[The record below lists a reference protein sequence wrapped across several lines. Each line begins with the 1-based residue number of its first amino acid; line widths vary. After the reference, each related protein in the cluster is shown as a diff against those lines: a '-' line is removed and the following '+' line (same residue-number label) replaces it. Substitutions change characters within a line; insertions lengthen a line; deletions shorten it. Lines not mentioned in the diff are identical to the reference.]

1 MAVTTVATAAQL
13 ALYVHGLVTKITKAA
28 ETVKQNKLECDHLAR
43 RVSVIGKLLPRLQL
57 QDPEGAQPLAGLGDT
72 LQEAHDIIVA
82 CQKWSASRKFFYA
95 GVQAEKFREV
105 NGRIDSHLI
114 LIPLLSHISI
124 TRRLDQIIPAPT
136 PTRVLLPI
144 VATAS
149 DMVPSLELQE
159 FTSAEITILTGNFH
173 HVLREDSSMTVYKGR
188 LHDGLDVTVKCLKNY
203 GRQRQEQE
211 GAFVAELEILPRLR
225 HDHIVGLVGWCSED
239 GDRMFVYQYQHTSNG
254 TLRDHL
260 TLGGGRGS
268 ASASPA
274 TSSWKV
280 RVQALLGASR
290 AVDHLHRVSAPQII
304 HRNVSSSSIL
314 LDESWLARV
323 SGFGAAVLQAA
334 TKGELHGQ
342 LVGEVVGHFGYI
354 DPEYRRT
361 HRVTPASDVYS
372 FGVVILEVLTGR
384 PPSWEEAHTLVGF
397 AVPFIEG
404 GNLGPLLDRRPS
416 PEPTPGQLQA
426 LELVAYTAAR
436 CLWRRDRPA
445 MSDVV
450 TNLDMALGLIERDDS
465 KPYTVG
471 AEAAAKIDE
480 RATKTAFAEI
490 NVEES
495 VEPDEDSWSWG
506 EYQMAVAPSLTCSYD
521 TNLKS
526 LI

>member
-1 MAVTTVATAAQL
+1 MAVTTVATAGQL

-28 ETVKQNKLECDHLAR
+28 ETVKQNKLECEHLAR

-57 QDPEGAQPLAGLGDT
+57 QDPEVAQPLAGLGDT
-72 LQEAHDIIVA
+72 LQEAHDLIVA
-82 CQKWSASRKFFYA
+82 CQKWSASRRFLYA

-124 TRRLDQIIPAPT
+124 SRRLDQIIPTTPT
-136 PTRVLLPI
+136 PTTTSLLLPI
-144 VATAS
+144 AATAS
-149 DMVPSLELQE
+149 DTVPSLELQE
-159 FTSAEITILTGNFH
+159 FTSAEITIVTGNFH
-173 HVLREDSSMTVYKGR
+173 HVLSEDSSMTVYKGR
-188 LHDGLDVTVKCLKNY
+188 LHDGLEVAVKCLKNY
-203 GRQRQEQE
+203 GRQRHEQE

-225 HDHIVGLVGWCSED
+225 HDHIVGLVGWCAED
-239 GDRMFVYQYQHTSNG
+239 DDRMFVYQHQHTSNG
-254 TLRDHL
+254 TLREHL

-268 ASASPA
+268 ASASPV

-290 AVDHLHRVSAPQII
+290 AIDHLHRVCTPQII

-314 LDESWLARV
+314 LDETWAARV
-323 SGFGAAVLQAA
+323 SGFGAAILQAA

-372 FGVVILEVLTGR
+372 FGVVMLEVLTGR
-384 PPSWEEAHTLVGF
+384 PPSWEEAQTLVGF

-436 CLWRRDRPA
+436 CLWRQDRPA

-450 TNLDMALGLIERDDS
+450 TNLDMALGLIERDGS
-465 KPYTVG
+465 KPYTIG
-471 AEAAAKIDE
+471 AE

-490 NVEES
+490 KVEES
-495 VEPDEDSWSWG
+495 VESDEDSWSWG
-506 EYQMAVAPSLTCSYD
+506 EYQMVPSLTCMPV
-521 TNLKS
+521 
-526 LI
+526 